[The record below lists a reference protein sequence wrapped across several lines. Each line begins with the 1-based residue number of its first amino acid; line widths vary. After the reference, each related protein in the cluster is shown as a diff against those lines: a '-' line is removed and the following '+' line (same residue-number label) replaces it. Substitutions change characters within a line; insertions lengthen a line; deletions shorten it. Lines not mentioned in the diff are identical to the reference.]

1 MSDNTSDQSPDQS
14 RPNAAAQAQGS
25 PNTADSA
32 DLAASGNPST
42 RDGDRVADAPRTSF
56 VYRFLPAS
64 ALPYAQLAR
73 LDRPIGAW
81 LLMFPGWW
89 ALAMADLAS
98 PRAVP
103 NLWVLLLFF
112 VGAIVMRGAGC
123 TYNDIIDR
131 KYDGSVARTASRPIP
146 SGRVTVRQ
154 AALFTIFLCLLGL
167 AILLQ
172 FNGLT
177 IILGAGSL
185 ILIAIYPFMKRY
197 TYWPQLVLGL
207 TFNWGA
213 LIGWT
218 AANGTLS
225 APAIWL
231 YVGCIA
237 WTIGY
242 DTIYAHQ
249 DKEDDLSL
257 GLKSTALKFGEKTR
271 PWISGFYALAVICW
285 AVAAWQSGAGVI
297 TLLALS
303 VVALHLRWQV
313 ATLEIDNGDNCLRR
327 FRANRTVGLVLFAGL
342 VLDLM
347 VGGVIRGV

>member
-1 MSDNTSDQSPDQS
+1 MADNISNGSNSNADTGPQNSS
-14 RPNAAAQAQGS
+14 RDPAALGNAPAG
-25 PNTADSA
+25 
-32 DLAASGNPST
+32 
-42 RDGDRVADAPRTSF
+42 DGDRVADAPPTNF
-56 VYRFLPAS
+56 VYRYLPPGL
-64 ALPYAQLAR
+64 LPYAQLAR

-98 PRAVP
+98 ARALP
-103 NLWVLLLFF
+103 NLWVLLLFL
-112 VGAIVMRGAGC
+112 VGAVIMRGAGC

-131 KYDGSVARTASRPIP
+131 NYDGSVARTASRPIP

-154 AALFTIFLCLLGL
+154 AALFTISLCLLGL
-167 AILLQ
+167 VILLQ
-172 FNGLT
+172 FNWMT
-177 IILGAGSL
+177 IFLGAGSL
-185 ILIAIYPFMKRY
+185 VLIAIYPFMKRY

-213 LIGWT
+213 LIGWS
-218 AANGTLS
+218 AARGTMS
-225 APAIWL
+225 PPAIWL
-231 YVGCIA
+231 YLGCIA

-257 GLKSTALKFGEKTR
+257 GLKSTALKFGEQSKS
-271 PWISGFYALAVICW
+271 WIWGFYIAALILW
-285 AVAAWQSGAGVI
+285 GIAAWQSDAGII

-303 VVALHLRWQV
+303 VVALHLGWQV
-313 ATLEIDNGDNCLRR
+313 TTLDINNSDNCLQR

-342 VLDLM
+342 VLDLLVM
-347 VGGVIRGV
+347 GMIRGE